1 VLFWWS
7 EECGL
12 KGEGIQGGFCAV
24 SDSDEQFT
32 KGTVVREH
40 SRDPCAKWIFLFFLE
55 FSNSFI
61 SAANFEKA

>member
-1 VLFWWS
+1 VRV
-7 EECGL
+7 
-12 KGEGIQGGFCAV
+12 KGGRNPGGFCTV

-61 SAANFEKA
+61 FAANFEKA